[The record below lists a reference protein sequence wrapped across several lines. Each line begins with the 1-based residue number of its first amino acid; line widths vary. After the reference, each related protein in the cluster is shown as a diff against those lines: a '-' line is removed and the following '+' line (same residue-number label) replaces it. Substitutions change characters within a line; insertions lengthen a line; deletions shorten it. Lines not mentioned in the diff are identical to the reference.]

1 MTDSTTSGRE
11 PVQVFEIKQPS
22 CSNTYGVAPCTASG
36 SSKCFNTRATC
47 QDTENYNQDANIF
60 WRFSHAIDAIP
71 FDDVTSEKAPVIP
84 SLQSVSSQPT
94 VINAG
99 GGSDDISVLG
109 VRSSI
114 TVQLKDHPYDDS
126 FSDKYLADRN
136 YNPLDRGTFWGKFRA
151 RNPYIYKA
159 ECAVYN
165 GYLGQ
170 SLDEMTKR
178 SFVIDKVNPPN
189 SSGDITI
196 TAKDPLKLAGDKLA
210 KIPAVSDLQLVNDIN
225 ASQTTGIVLTGTEAD
240 VSAQLGTTGTT
251 RYVTIGDEII
261 SYTGYTVASNQF
273 TLTGVTRGVLN
284 TTAEEQDAE
293 DSAQRAVRYEN
304 FESWKIA
311 RDAILNYSSVPSE
324 YIDSAAWDA
333 EGDVW
338 LNSYDFTGTII
349 EPTSVVD
356 IVAELGQQSLFYV
369 WWNEKTQLIDMRALR
384 PVSELVRGVNADV
397 NIVGNSVSLTEKPD
411 QRISRVAIYY
421 NRKNPVED
429 EDDITNYSNVRIQID
444 GESESEFLYN
454 ESSTKIIYS
463 RWIRTDIQAIQVATR
478 LLSAF
483 ASTPKYLNF
492 SVDAKDGD
500 INVADVLNVTIDQ
513 LQDQFGSTASELF
526 QVISLNEADYSHRI
540 DLKLRQFTFQ
550 ITRAGFW
557 TENDQVNYSDA
568 TEADKIT
575 GNMWWSDDNG
585 LMPNGDDGYNW
596 G

>member
-1 MTDSTTSGRE
+1 MTDAYTSGRE
-11 PVQVFEIKQPS
+11 PVQIFELKQPS
-22 CSNTYGVAPCTASG
+22 CSNEFGVAPCTATG
-36 SSKCFNTRATC
+36 STKCFNTRSTC
-47 QDTENYNQDANIF
+47 QDAENYNQDANIF
-60 WRFSHAIDAIP
+60 WRFSHAIDAIQL
-71 FDDVTSEKAPVIP
+71 DDATDNKTPAIP
-84 SLQSVSSQPT
+84 SLKSVSTSPT

-114 TVQLKDHPYDDS
+114 TVQLTDMPHDDT
-126 FSDKYLADRN
+126 FADKYLSSRN
-136 YNPLDRGTFWGKFRA
+136 YNPLERGTFWGKFRA

-170 SLDEMTKR
+170 TLDEMTKR
-178 SFVIDKVNPPN
+178 TFVIDKVNPPD
-189 SSGDITI
+189 SSGNVTV

-210 KIPAVSDLQLVNDIN
+210 QIPAVSDLQLVNDIDET
-225 ASQTTGIVLTGTEAD
+225 QTTGIILTGTEAD
-240 VSAQLGTTGTT
+240 VSAELGTTGTT
-251 RYVTIGDEII
+251 RYLTLGDEII

-284 TTAEEQDAE
+284 TVAEEQDAE
-293 DSAQRAVRYEN
+293 DSAQRAVRYEQL
-304 FESWKIA
+304 ESWKIA

-338 LNSYDFTGTII
+338 LNSYDFTGTIV
-349 EPTSVVD
+349 EPTAVVD
-356 IVAELGQQSLFYV
+356 IVAELGQQSLFYI

-397 NIVGNSVSLTEKPD
+397 NIVGNSVSLTEKPS

-421 NRKNPVED
+421 NRKDPTQD
-429 EDDITNYSNVRIQID
+429 EDDFTNYSSVRININ
-444 GESESEFLYN
+444 GEAESEFLYN
-454 ESSTKIIYS
+454 ESSTKTIYS

-483 ASTPKYLNF
+483 TETPKYLNF

-513 LQDQFGSTASELF
+513 LQDQFGSTTSELF
-526 QVISLNEADYSHRI
+526 QVISLDESEYSHRI

-550 ITRAGFW
+550 ITNAGFW
-557 TENDQVNYSDA
+557 TESDQVNYDQAS
-568 TEADKIT
+568 EADKIT
-575 GNMWWSDDNG
+575 GNMWWSDEDG
-585 LMPNGDDGYNW
+585 LMPNGDNGYNW
-596 G
+596 S